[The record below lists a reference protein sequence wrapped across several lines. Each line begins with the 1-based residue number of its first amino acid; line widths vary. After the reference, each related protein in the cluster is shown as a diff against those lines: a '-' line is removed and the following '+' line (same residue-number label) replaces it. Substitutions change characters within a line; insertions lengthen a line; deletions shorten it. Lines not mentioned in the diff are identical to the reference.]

1 MRGVWLTLAACVP
14 LACGTGSAHSTTSVE
29 VADIARIDAVLAQHR
44 GHGVLLNFWA
54 TWCVPCVDELPELVE
69 AVHGFREQGADLVL
83 VSYDMLKG
91 LEREAVVLKVEDF
104 AAKHAIDAPILIYDS
119 RDFDAMNAHFKMPGG
134 VPVTLAFDRAG
145 VLVDIQDGEADK
157 ARFEEMLRKT
167 LAK

>member
-1 MRGVWLTLAACVP
+1 MREVWLTLAACVP
-14 LACGTGSAHSTTSVE
+14 LACGTGSAQSVTSVE

-54 TWCVPCVDELPELVE
+54 TWCVPCCDEMPELVAAASE
-69 AVHGFREQGADLVL
+69 FKAQGADLVL
-83 VSYDMLKG
+83 ISYDMLKD
-91 LEREAVVLKVEDF
+91 LEPKAVVLKVEDF
-104 AAKHAIDAPILIYDS
+104 AERHGIDAPILIYDS

-145 VLVDIQDGEADK
+145 VLVDIQDGEADQD
-157 ARFEEMLRKT
+157 RFEEMLRKS